1 MPFAHFT
8 LGTRDVTATANFFE
22 QTFGWQPIDRPNNIE
37 MPAAWLSIAP
47 GQEMHLLEIPDFEP
61 SPFEQEFGRH
71 IAVSFPYDEFPA
83 LQDRLKSAGAEL
95 IDPLRESD
103 NPRFFFKDPNGY
115 MFEVV
120 AE

>member
-1 MPFAHFT
+1 MAFAHIT
-8 LGTRDVTATANFFE
+8 LATRDVQKTKTFFE
-22 QTFGWQPIDRPNNIE
+22 QTFGWKPIDRPQNIN
-37 MPAAWLSIAP
+37 MQADWLQIAP
-47 GQEMHLLEIPDFEP
+47 GQEMHLLEVADFEP
-61 SPFEQEFGRH
+61 SAFEQEFGRH
-71 IAVSFPYDEFPA
+71 IAVSYPHTEFPA
-83 LQDRLKSAGAEL
+83 LQTRLKEAGAEL